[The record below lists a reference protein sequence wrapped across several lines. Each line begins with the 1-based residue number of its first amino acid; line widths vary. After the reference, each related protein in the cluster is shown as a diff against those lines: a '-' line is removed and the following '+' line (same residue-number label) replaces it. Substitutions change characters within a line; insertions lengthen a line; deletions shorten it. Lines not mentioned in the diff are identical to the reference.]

1 LTGHLHMATYF
12 YQATDPSG
20 QIIEGDI
27 EASDYRVAVQK
38 VRNLN
43 YFPIK
48 VTQEKPDTSFIE
60 KWKVP
65 TSQAFSF
72 SKISSYELMNFTR
85 QLATLVS
92 AKLTLDKGLTITT
105 RLTEKEKTREIFQD
119 IQKRVHAGSSFA
131 DSLATY
137 PDVFSKMYINM
148 VRAGE
153 MGGVLDVVLTR
164 LADFLENNEETK
176 NKILSALIY
185 PAILILAGAGA
196 VVFLMTFVVPKLSG
210 VFEGSGKTIPFIT
223 RVLLNTSTIMN
234 QYWWSLGM
242 GLILA
247 VLAFWLFL
255 KSDFGRNLWD
265 GLVLKLPIFGDL
277 VRKIEMSRFSR
288 TMATLL
294 NSGVPVLQALNIVQS
309 VIINHVIAS
318 VMAPLQEGLKS
329 GQGISR
335 PLQKANVFPP
345 LAVHMIVVGEETGE
359 LESMLVKVAD
369 IYDKE
374 VDNAIQRMLK
384 VFEPVLVLTIGG
396 SIIFIVASILMGM
409 MEVTNIIM

>member
-1 LTGHLHMATYF
+1 MTIFF
-12 YQATDPSG
+12 YQATDPAG
-20 QIIEGDI
+20 EIIEGDI

-48 VTQEKPDTSFIE
+48 VTQEKPDTSFLK

-65 TSQAFSF
+65 TIQALSF
-72 SKISSYELMNFTR
+72 SKVSSYELMNFTQ
-85 QLATLVS
+85 QLATLIS
-92 AKLTLDKGLTITT
+92 SKLTLDKSLSITT
-105 RLTEKEKTREIFQD
+105 RLTVKENTRETFQD
-119 IQKRVHAGSSFA
+119 IQRRVHAGSSFA
-131 DSLATY
+131 DALAAY
-137 PDVFSKMYINM
+137 PDVFSKMYVNI

-153 MGGVLDVVLTR
+153 LGGVLDIVLTR
-164 LADFLENNEETK
+164 LAEFLENTEETK
-176 NKILSALIY
+176 NKILSAMIY
-185 PAILILAGAGA
+185 PTILILAGVGA
-196 VVFLMTFVVPKLSG
+196 VVFLLTFVVPKLSV
-210 VFEGSGKTIPFIT
+210 VFEGSGKAIPFIT
-223 RVLLNTSTIMN
+223 RVLLNTSYVMS
-234 QYWWSLGM
+234 QYWWFLGI

-265 GLVLKLPIFGDL
+265 RLILNLPIFGDL

-288 TMATLL
+288 TMATLI
-294 NSGVPVLQALNIVQS
+294 NSGVPILQALKIVQS
-309 VIINHVIAS
+309 VINNRVIAS
-318 VMAPLQEGLKS
+318 SMTPLREGLKS

-335 PLQKANVFPP
+335 PLQKLDTFPP

-374 VDNAIQRMLK
+374 VDNAIQRTLK
-384 VFEPVLVLTIGG
+384 LFEPALVLTIGG

>member
-1 LTGHLHMATYF
+1 MATYF
-12 YQATDPSG
+12 YQATDPEG

-27 EASDYRVAVQK
+27 EASDYRLAVQK
-38 VRNLN
+38 VRSLN

-48 VTQEKPDTSFIE
+48 ISQEKPDTSFLK
-60 KWKVP
+60 KWKAP
-65 TSQAFSF
+65 TSQVFSF
-72 SKISSYELMNFTR
+72 SKVSSYELMNFTQ
-85 QLATLVS
+85 QLATLIS
-92 AKLTLDKGLTITT
+92 SKLTLDKSLSITT
-105 RLTEKEKTREIFQD
+105 RLTEKEKTRETFQD

-131 DSLATY
+131 DALAAY
-137 PDVFSKMYINM
+137 PEVFSKMYVNI

-153 MGGVLDVVLTR
+153 LGGVLDIVLER
-164 LADFLENNEETK
+164 LADFLENTEETK

-185 PAILILAGAGA
+185 PAILILAGVGA
-196 VVFLMTFVVPKLSG
+196 VVFLITFVVPKLSG

-223 RVLLNTSTIMN
+223 QVLLNTSTIMS
-234 QYWWSLGM
+234 QYWWSIGIGM
-242 GLILA
+242 ILA
-247 VLAFWLFL
+247 ALAFALFL

-265 GLVLKLPIFGDL
+265 HLILKLPIIGDL

-288 TMATLL
+288 NMATLL

-309 VIINHVIAS
+309 VINNRVVAS
-318 VMAPLQEGLKS
+318 AMTPLQEGLKS

-335 PLQKANVFPP
+335 PLQKANVFPS

-369 IYDKE
+369 TYDKE
-374 VDNAIQRMLK
+374 VNNAIQRTLK
-384 VFEPVLVLTIGG
+384 IFEPMLVLLIGG
-396 SIIFIVASILMGM
+396 SVIFIVASILMGM

>member
-1 LTGHLHMATYF
+1 MATYY

-20 QIIEGDI
+20 EIIEGDL
-27 EASDYRVAVQK
+27 EASDYQVAVQK

-48 VTQEKPDTSFIE
+48 VTEEQPPQSIFKDWRALVSR
-60 KWKVP
+60 
-65 TSQAFSF
+65 AFS
-72 SKISSYELMNFTR
+72 SSRISSGELMYFTR

-92 AKLTLDKGLTITT
+92 SKLTLDKGLTITT
-105 RLTEKEKTREIFQD
+105 QLTERDKTREAFQD

-131 DSLATY
+131 DALAAY
-137 PDVFSKMYINM
+137 PDVFSKMYVNII
-148 VRAGE
+148 RAGE
-153 MGGVLDVVLTR
+153 LGGVLDIVLTR
-164 LADFLENNEETK
+164 LADFLENTEETK
-176 NKILSALIY
+176 DKILSALIY
-185 PAILILAGAGA
+185 PAILIVAGVGA

-210 VFEGSGKTIPFIT
+210 VFEGNGKAIPVTT
-223 RVLLNTSTIMN
+223 RVLLNVSNIMN
-234 QYWWSLGM
+234 QYWWSFGM
-242 GLILA
+242 GLIVT

-265 GLVLKLPIFGDL
+265 RLVLKLPLFGDL

-294 NSGVPVLQALNIVQS
+294 HSGVPVLQALNIVES
-309 VIINHVIAS
+309 VINNRVIAAA
-318 VMAPLQEGLKS
+318 MAPLQDGLKS

-335 PLQKANVFPP
+335 PLQKTKAFPP

-359 LESMLVKVAD
+359 LESMFVKVAD
-369 IYDKE
+369 TYDRE
-374 VDNAIQRMLK
+374 VDIAIQRTLK
-384 VFEPVLVLTIGG
+384 ILEPMLVLMIGG
-396 SIIFIVASILMGM
+396 SVIFIVASILMGM

>member
-1 LTGHLHMATYF
+1 MATYF
-12 YQATDPSG
+12 YQATDTAG
-20 QIIEGDI
+20 EIIEGDI
-27 EASDYRVAVQK
+27 EAPDYRVAVQK

-48 VTQEKPDTSFIE
+48 ITQEKLDTSFLK

-65 TSQAFSF
+65 TSLEFLF

-92 AKLTLDKGLTITT
+92 AKLTLDKSLTITT
-105 RLTEKEKTREIFQD
+105 RLTVKENTRETFQD
-119 IQKRVHAGSSFA
+119 IQRRVHAGSSFA
-131 DSLATY
+131 DALAAY
-137 PDVFSKMYINM
+137 PDVFSKMYLNI

-153 MGGVLDVVLTR
+153 LGGVLDIVLTR
-164 LADFLENNEETK
+164 LADFMESAEEIK

-185 PAILILAGAGA
+185 PAILIVAGVGA
-196 VVFLMTFVVPKLSG
+196 IVFLMTFVVPKLSG
-210 VFEGSGKTIPFIT
+210 VFEGSGKAIPFIT
-223 RVLLNTSTIMN
+223 QVLLNTSTIMN

-242 GLILA
+242 GLIFA
-247 VLAFWLFL
+247 VFAFWLFL

-265 GLVLKLPIFGDL
+265 RLVLKIPIFGDL

-294 NSGVPVLQALNIVQS
+294 NSGVPVLQALNIVKS
-309 VIINHVIAS
+309 VINNRIIAS
-318 VMAPLQEGLKS
+318 AMVPLQEGLKS
-329 GQGISR
+329 GQGISQ
-335 PLQKANVFPP
+335 PLQKENIFPP

-384 VFEPVLVLTIGG
+384 IFEPVLVLSIGG